1 MLQVEISDGYEVCI
15 EFLRSAGVSKKKPVV
30 TERMKISSNGMD
42 VSYKVDKLHSI
53 HVPPSR

>member
-1 MLQVEISDGYEVCI
+1 MEISDGYEVCI